1 MKKISLITA
10 LITFFLLYINAEE
23 IDPSNFET
31 LFEYNMARQDEGLSE
46 LMTKKAKFG
55 INFWNNND
63 KKIKEWYIG
72 LLNPTNEE
80 FQNIQIEYFGEI
92 QYEEYNKEN
101 FADFRGEII
110 HPLLS
115 TGSAYPFDNSDEI
128 LDFILYMVKNE
139 PSINRLHDILRT
151 IRDYAFN
158 GSTKAKDYIL
168 ALLQTPNHFLSI
180 KIHLHCINLAFGK
193 NDVSF
198 NFLRDLIIEAQNVE
212 NTDVAYITPVES
224 IISREMKIIPNE
236 RYSKGNDFDDVLSL
250 YFQLLH
256 SRCKGLQEGIVL
268 RYHYYVT
275 PKTIENRVEDLWK
288 IIEDNSFSRTEYV
301 NALYEL
307 QAYNM
312 LSTTLS
318 KRRIPQFS
326 INLNY
331 DKIRVY
337 FTKMVNQLHHSGSR
351 IYDVENSEIKEDRI
365 IREEKI
371 YFYERL
377 GYYSHGKPEI
387 VEKYKFDEPAF
398 RFEGG
403 RK

>member
-1 MKKISLITA
+1 MKKITLTTA
-10 LITFFLLYINAEE
+10 LIILVSIFINTEE
-23 IDPSNFET
+23 LNTSDYDT
-31 LFEYNMARQDEGLSE
+31 LFEYNIERQDKGLSE
-46 LMTKKAKFG
+46 LIDKKAKFG
-55 INFWNNND
+55 IDFWNNNN
-63 KKIKEWYIG
+63 KKTKEWYIG
-72 LLNPTNEE
+72 LLNTTNEE
-80 FQNIQIEYFGEI
+80 FQNLQVEYFGEI

-128 LDFILYMVKNE
+128 LDFLIYMANNE
-139 PSINRLHDILRT
+139 QSINRLHDIIRALRN
-151 IRDYAFN
+151 YAFN

-168 ALLQTPNHFLSI
+168 AQLQNPNHFLSI

-193 NDVSF
+193 NDISF
-198 NFLRDLIIEAQNVE
+198 NFLRDLIIEAQNVD
-212 NTDVAYITPVES
+212 NTDVAYITPIES
-224 IISREMKIIPNE
+224 IISREMEIIPNE
-236 RYSKGNDFDDVLSL
+236 RYSKGNNFDDVLSL

-256 SRCKGLQEGIVL
+256 SRCKGLQDGLVL
-268 RYHYYVT
+268 RYHYYVK

-288 IIEDNSFSRTEYV
+288 IIEDSSFSRKEYL

-312 LSTTLS
+312 LSNQNRTPFQVNISYT
-318 KRRIPQFS
+318 
-326 INLNY
+326 
-331 DKIRVY
+331 KIKVY
-337 FTKMVNQLHHSGSR
+337 FLKMVKPVKHSGSG
-351 IYDVENSEIKEDRI
+351 IYDVENSEIKENRI
-365 IREEKI
+365 TREEKI

-377 GYYSHGKPEI
+377 RYYSHGKPEI
-387 VEKYKFDEPAF
+387 IEKYKFDEPAF

>member
-1 MKKISLITA
+1 
-10 LITFFLLYINAEE
+10 
-23 IDPSNFET
+23 
-31 LFEYNMARQDEGLSE
+31 
-46 LMTKKAKFG
+46 
-55 INFWNNND
+55 
-63 KKIKEWYIG
+63 
-72 LLNPTNEE
+72 
-80 FQNIQIEYFGEI
+80 
-92 QYEEYNKEN
+92 
-101 FADFRGEII
+101 
-110 HPLLS
+110 
-115 TGSAYPFDNSDEI
+115 
-128 LDFILYMVKNE
+128 
-139 PSINRLHDILRT
+139 
-151 IRDYAFN
+151 
-158 GSTKAKDYIL
+158 
-168 ALLQTPNHFLSI
+168 
-180 KIHLHCINLAFGK
+180 
-193 NDVSF
+193 
-198 NFLRDLIIEAQNVE
+198 LRDLIIEAQNVE